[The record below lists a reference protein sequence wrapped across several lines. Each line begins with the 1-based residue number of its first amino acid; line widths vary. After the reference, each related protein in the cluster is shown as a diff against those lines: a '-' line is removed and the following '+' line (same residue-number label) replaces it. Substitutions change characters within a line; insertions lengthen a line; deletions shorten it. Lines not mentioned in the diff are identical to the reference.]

1 MLSAPQPLA
10 DHHQLADFES
20 GEPSLDDWLKRRAA
34 KNQANGSSRT
44 YVVCEGDTVIGYAL
58 DKDSRTHDYVNNLHI
73 FMRNMPNVTIH
84 LDEETHRLA
93 KIHAATTGT
102 SLSQLFRDHVRK
114 LARQSEDEG
123 GAHPALRQYASFNI
137 SASDAMDALGLTCLE
152 DLMTQA
158 LRAGLHLPHMDAR
171 SANAQAQKFLRR

>member
-1 MLSAPQPLA
+1 MS
-10 DHHQLADFES
+10 
-20 GEPSLDDWLKRRAA
+20 K
-34 KNQANGSSRT
+34 KSRIR
-44 YVVCEGDTVIGYAL
+44 E
-58 DKDSRTHDYVNNLHI
+58 HVNHPHM
-73 FMRNMPNVTIH
+73 FMRAMPNVTIH

-114 LARQSEDEG
+114 LARQSEDERD
-123 GAHPALRQYASFNI
+123 AHPALRQYASFKI

-152 DLMTQA
+152 DLMTQT

-171 SANAQAQKFLRR
+171 SANAQAQKFLRI